1 MIDTWILLSIRK
13 KKPLL
18 LCEIPY
24 NYNILIHYVEKSK
37 FHFIKH
43 LRNSNFIIKYT
54 PISYR
59 VGNGKKTFVYSI
71 ILVNSFIKSV
81 MINAFSK
88 SNRFTPRIIQNYFFL
103 SLSLKNIIR
112 LNIII
117 RILFIV
123 KRIERATMLFL

>member
-18 LCEIPY
+18 LCGIPY

-43 LRNSNFIIKYT
+43 LRNSNFIRKYT

-81 MINAFSK
+81 MLNAFSK
-88 SNRFTPRIIQNYFFL
+88 SVYTEDYTELLL